1 MAITSLA
8 FVGVLSASG
17 GDAYIAATGAPPVIQ
32 GSQKVDQTN
41 AQLVLVFI
49 GNLTGSYVAGGDP
62 LDFTAAA
69 PANYQ
74 LPSVA
79 PTLVQIEE
87 IAITGTAGTGFQ
99 FKYAY
104 GPSAQPWTPQGG
116 AVQIFGGATASQDG
130 LNEIPVGTYASQ
142 TPSLNNKQI
151 KIVATFGK
159 G

>member
-1 MAITSLA
+1 MSISSLT
-8 FVGVLSASG
+8 FVGVLKAAD
-17 GDAYIAATGAPPVIQ
+17 DAYIAATGAPPVIQ
-32 GSQKVDQTN
+32 GGQKVDQTN

-49 GNLTGSYVAGGDP
+49 ANLTGSYVAGGDA

-69 PANYQ
+69 PADYQ
-74 LPSVA
+74 LPSTA
-79 PTLVQIEE
+79 PTLCVIEE
-87 IAITGTAGTGFQ
+87 IAVIGTAGTGMTFR
-99 FKYAY
+99 YAY
-104 GPSAQPWTPQGG
+104 GPVAQPWTPQGG

-130 LNEIPVGTYASQ
+130 MNEIPVGTYAST